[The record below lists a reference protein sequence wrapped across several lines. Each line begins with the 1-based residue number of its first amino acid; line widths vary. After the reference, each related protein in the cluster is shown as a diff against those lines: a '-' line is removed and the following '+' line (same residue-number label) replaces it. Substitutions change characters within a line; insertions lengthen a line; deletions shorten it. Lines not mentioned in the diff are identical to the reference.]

1 MAPRHDITPGLGLF
15 LSAVAAG
22 GMLLAGGCSAPR
34 SAPGGQG
41 VDRVSPVRPVL
52 VLPSPTM
59 VELAALTDSEL
70 AIETGR
76 RDRQLGGPPLATAG
90 PGLSVVRVRDDQRII
105 NGRVQSQTR
114 WTTRAGDVRSRSR

>member
-1 MAPRHDITPGLGLF
+1 MALRPDITPGLGLL
-15 LSAVAAG
+15 LSALAG
-22 GMLLAGGCSAPR
+22 GVLLVGGCSAPQ
-34 SAPGGQG
+34 SAPNGQG
-41 VDRVSPVRPVL
+41 MVRGRQVRPVL
-52 VLPSPTM
+52 VLPSPRM
-59 VELAALTDSEL
+59 IELAALTDAGL
-70 AIETGR
+70 GIETGR